1 MKLSFRHQQR
11 QVYSYH
17 SIQQFEQAT
26 EQSVMLGE
34 LSMSVSSSSA
44 YTSSIVPKI
53 AT

>member
-34 LSMSVSSSSA
+34 LSISSSSA